1 MSLNILEMYLG
12 LCKTSIIEAFAKKIR
27 GLCTVKFARDICGG
41 LQHVQRISFQRD
53 RLNSKNEKN
62 QKEKSELISE

>member
-41 LQHVQRISFQRD
+41 LKHVQRI
-53 RLNSKNEKN
+53 
-62 QKEKSELISE
+62 